1 MLSQFLNELSCMKCM
16 NFLLIIRISPSPS
29 HLIMVQIVFN
39 FQGPKVKKQ
48 PRNFKVLFKILWMFI
63 KRLADAPPYR
73 WRREWTERGKRNVLR
88 SLSTWAPARDTEAQ
102 VRTVRASAPKGT
114 WLRQARARTAERCG
128 GQQLAWGGVARGR
141 RLWGEGALEGRWWRA
156 AEGPA
161 AQPEW
166 SQEEGQAPG
175 LGGAEAEAG
184 GWGDADGGDPAP
196 RCNCEESERYSK
208 SSQWYPHSLF
218 GGNHPRENKIVHCS
232 SLQQGNWKH
241 PKCPAMMGWLRESR

>member
-16 NFLLIIRISPSPS
+16 NFLLLIHISPSPS

-63 KRLADAPPYR
+63 KRLPDAPPYR

-102 VRTVRASAPKGT
+102 VRTVRASVPKCT
-114 WLRQARARTAERCG
+114 WPASASQDG
-128 GQQLAWGGVARGR
+128 RGP
-141 RLWGEGALEGRWWRA
+141 GGRWRRG

-166 SQEEGQAPG
+166 SQGEGQAPG
-175 LGGAEAEAG
+175 LGFAEAEAG
-184 GWGDADGGDPAP
+184 DWGLGAGGKGRGQILRQGAIVKSRKDIQNPAGIP
-196 RCNCEESERYSK
+196 TPYSVEITQEK
-208 SSQWYPHSLF
+208 IKLSTAAVCSKVI
-218 GGNHPRENKIVHCS
+218 GNTLNVP
-232 SLQQGNWKH
+232 Q
-241 PKCPAMMGWLRESR
+241 